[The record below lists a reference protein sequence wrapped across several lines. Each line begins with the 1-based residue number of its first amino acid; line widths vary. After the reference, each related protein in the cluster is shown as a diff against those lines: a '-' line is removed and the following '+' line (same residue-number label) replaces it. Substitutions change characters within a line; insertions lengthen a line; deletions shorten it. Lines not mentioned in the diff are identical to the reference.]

1 MMEEHQPLIS
11 QENPSKNSKGN
22 LMLSLNYN
30 AEDEDIMQHS
40 SGGNVHPGLHS
51 TDLSNQGCCQPRAT
65 SGRQEQQVERES
77 TDRTVNSVPGPPIIP
92 ARRENPSKNSEG
104 NLMLSLNFKAE
115 DEDIMQSS
123 SGENVH
129 PGLHSTDLSSN
140 LPNLEGPSSD
150 QSWTVTSTGQKGGKR
165 FHCNEAFTKSSRL
178 YTGDKPHTCSE
189 CGKCFTKKSNLV
201 LHEIVHTGVKPYS
214 CSECGKCFTRKSHL
228 VRHER
233 IHTGQKPYSCAKC
246 GKCFTEKSSLVCH
259 ERSHTGEK
267 PYSCSECGKC
277 FKRRGQLVIHL
288 RIHKG

>member
-51 TDLSNQGCCQPRAT
+51 TDLSSNLPNHEGPSLDQLWTVT
-65 SGRQEQQVERES
+65 S
-77 TDRTVNSVPGPPIIP
+77 T
-92 ARRENPSKNSEG
+92 ENPSKNSEG